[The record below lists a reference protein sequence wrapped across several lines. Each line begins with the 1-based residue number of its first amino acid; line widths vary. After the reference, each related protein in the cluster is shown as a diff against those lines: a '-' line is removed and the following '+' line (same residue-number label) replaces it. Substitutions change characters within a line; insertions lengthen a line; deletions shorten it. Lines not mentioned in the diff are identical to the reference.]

1 MRHLNLNSSAYHYQT
16 NVQESGDGGGHV
28 RWPPPFSIPIC
39 VVPSASSRLAWAT
52 LSFFHPTLPFCIPQ
66 SDQKDEVDDL
76 EMNRVRL
83 FGGPCGQAWSQSS
96 RASFCA
102 QTGPRFISQSSPRSL
117 RAYLR
122 LVEAP
127 RGFAFPNNTCFIP
140 ANGPEAPPLR
150 NLAHANDLFYENRIR
165 TDATPVLHLYFLL
178 VLVSGVEKKHTARY
192 ISLLR
197 NDHVRSRELS
207 KVCLDPLRRLVLPAW
222 LPWTIVTAKPCH
234 RHPLFNMGINQLRR
248 REIVTCT

>member
-1 MRHLNLNSSAYHYQT
+1 
-16 NVQESGDGGGHV
+16 
-28 RWPPPFSIPIC
+28 
-39 VVPSASSRLAWAT
+39 
-52 LSFFHPTLPFCIPQ
+52 
-66 SDQKDEVDDL
+66 
-76 EMNRVRL
+76 MNRVRL

-150 NLAHANDLFYENRIR
+150 KLAHANDLFYENRIR

-192 ISLLR
+192 TSLLR

-207 KVCLDPLRRLVLPAW
+207 KVCLDPLRRLVPSSLVALDDCYGKTLSSPP
-222 LPWTIVTAKPCH
+222 LIQYGDKPTPPK
-234 RHPLFNMGINQLRR
+234 RDRYVYL
-248 REIVTCT
+248 TTSYY